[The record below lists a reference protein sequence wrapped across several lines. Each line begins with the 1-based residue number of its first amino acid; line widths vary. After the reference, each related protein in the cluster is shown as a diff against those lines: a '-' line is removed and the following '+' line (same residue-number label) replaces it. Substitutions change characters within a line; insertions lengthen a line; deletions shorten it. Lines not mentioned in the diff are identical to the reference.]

1 MSIFLIETIIMV
13 YLLCFY
19 MQYNQKL
26 DLHSWKDSNITS
38 LCSMK
43 GHSRTVRCVLV
54 GLITLVI
61 LMYCICSN
69 HTYFYIWTSSHI
81 QTFTKQLILYCIYKN
96 FISFV
101 SNLKV
106 FLFFSDVSWSP
117 SDPNKILSCS
127 VDTFINLWDVKY
139 VMFTLFIWTLND
151 FGLVKTNYNLNILFC
166 TLYFL
171 PCKRIQV
178 ITNFHA

>member
-54 GLITLVI
+54 GLITSVI

-69 HTYFYIWTSSHI
+69 HTYFYIWTSFHI
-81 QTFTKQLILYCIYKN
+81 QTFTKQLILCGIYKN

-139 VMFTLFIWTLND
+139 VALFTLFIWTLND
-151 FGLVKTNYNLNILFC
+151 FGLVKTC
-166 TLYFL
+166 
-171 PCKRIQV
+171 
-178 ITNFHA
+178 

>member
-1 MSIFLIETIIMV
+1 MFYTSYDEHNKCRLFSWSEINYI
-13 YLLCFY
+13 LCFDKVILHEHISNWNHYGVSFY

-54 GLITLVI
+54 GLITSVI

-81 QTFTKQLILYCIYKN
+81 QTFTKQLILCGIYKN
-96 FISFV
+96 FASFV
-101 SNLKV
+101 SSLEV
-106 FLFFSDVSWSP
+106 FLFFQWCKLVS
-117 SDPNKILSCS
+117 
-127 VDTFINLWDVKY
+127 
-139 VMFTLFIWTLND
+139 IWP
-151 FGLVKTNYNLNILFC
+151 K
-166 TLYFL
+166 
-171 PCKRIQV
+171 
-178 ITNFHA
+178 